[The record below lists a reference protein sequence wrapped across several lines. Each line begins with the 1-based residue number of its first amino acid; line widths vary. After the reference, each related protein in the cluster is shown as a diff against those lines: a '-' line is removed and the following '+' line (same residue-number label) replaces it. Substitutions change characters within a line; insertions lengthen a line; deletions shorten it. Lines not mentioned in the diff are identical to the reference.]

1 MKQQKT
7 FTRKKYVEETYLL
20 LQEGKRTSIIYDI
33 MNEKYGVSKRTVDIW
48 ISDAKIIQK
57 EVFDK
62 YTEEYITDKMEE
74 LLAKQ
79 IEAKNYKEAR
89 LLLES
94 INKIKNGTKSTTDI
108 NISYKADFE

>member
-1 MKQQKT
+1 MKRPRDNKQKIL
-7 FTRKKYVEETYLL
+7 EDTYQLL
-20 LQEGKRTSIIYDI
+20 CEGKLTREIHRIIYERYNI
-33 MNEKYGVSKRTVDIW
+33 KERAVDNYIAE
-48 ISDAKIIQK
+48 AKVIQA
-57 EVFDK
+57 EVFAK
-62 YTEEYITDKMEE
+62 YTEEYICKQMEE

-79 IEAKNYKEAR
+79 IEAKNFKEAR